1 MFLCYCQSNVSVR
14 KSVSR
19 LSFVILTALLI
30 GGFSNFMIPDAHAA
44 TATVNSARIL
54 TNDGTTF
61 GTFIVVWNIPVDFS
75 TVGAGDFST
84 LIIDSGACTIDSVS
98 GITPGT
104 SATVSF
110 SSCASTITS
119 SSTGTVNIG
128 AIGDIGS
135 GNDVAINISQTL
147 ADGQTPNFSS
157 AVTATSTRIDVTFDE
172 SMADPGATPG
182 DFVIG
187 GNLTNSPI
195 VSAITVSGSDL
206 QLTLNAEIIVG
217 DIVTVAFTNSGIR
230 PTDTSTT
237 TINLADFTAQSVT
250 NNSVTNNIVAPTT
263 SSNNGGGC
271 SDCEAPTL
279 GINSKSKRLVDN
291 GFTYNGKSI
300 DVERFFTPY
309 PLIIVNIGEN
319 NTAIFKVYE
328 DKGPQNIKHFS
339 FAFGLAKNEIISQ
352 SMAII
357 ELDIDYE
364 GNETVSVTDP
374 ENALDNIKVST
385 NIENCNGNDS
395 DMQCLIITIDH
406 TFRAPLEFNIVA
418 TDVWDMKRNAWQN
431 YYNHGIEVTGESVN
445 PPKEYDGI
453 NKGHIYHLTET
464 KNGAVDEFGNSWTF
478 EYGVWSRDYI
488 PIQKEIDEITMLG
501 YARYDSNFNMY
512 KYGQHLVAETKLI
525 ELCSHCF
532 DEPFEEINNIFTYEL
547 PERLNK
553 LENPEMQQNM
563 TIEEQKAKVILDKM
577 LRHP

>member
-1 MFLCYCQSNVSVR
+1 MR

-19 LSFVILTALLI
+19 LLFVILTVLLI
-30 GGFSNFMIPDAHAA
+30 GGFSNFIPDVHAA
-44 TATVNSARIL
+44 TATVSTARIL

-61 GTFIVVWNIPVDFS
+61 GTFTVVWTLPVDFS

-84 LIIDSGACTIDSVS
+84 LIIDSGACTINSVS
-98 GITPGT
+98 GTTPGT
-104 SATVSF
+104 TATVSF
-110 SSCASTITS
+110 SSCASAITS
-119 SSTGTVNIG
+119 SSTGIVNIA

-135 GNDVAINISQTL
+135 GNDVAINGGQTL

-172 SMADPGATPG
+172 SMADPGTTPS
-182 DFVIG
+182 DFVIAG
-187 GNLTNSPI
+187 TLTNSPT

-206 QLTLNAEIIVG
+206 QLTLNAEIIGG
-217 DIVTVAFTNSGIR
+217 DVVTVAFTNSGIR
-230 PTDTSTT
+230 PTDTSTS

-250 NNSVTNNIVAPTT
+250 NNSVTTPVTNNIVAPTI

-279 GINSKSKRLVDN
+279 GINSKSKRLVEN

-309 PLIIVNIGEN
+309 PLITASVGKQ
-319 NTAIFKVYE
+319 NTAVFKIYE
-328 DKGPQNIKHFS
+328 DKGSENIKHFS
-339 FAFGLAKNEIISQ
+339 FAFGLEKGQ
-352 SMAII
+352 SIGESKAMI
-357 ELDIDYE
+357 ELDIDHE
-364 GNETVSVTDP
+364 GTQTVTVSDP
-374 ENALDNIKVST
+374 ENALENIKVST

-395 DMQCLIITIDH
+395 DTQCLIVTIDH

-418 TDVWDMKRNAWQN
+418 TDVWDMERNAWQN
-431 YYNHGIEVTGESVN
+431 YYNHGIEVTGQSVN

-464 KNGAVDEFGNSWTF
+464 INNGAVDEFGNSWTF

-488 PIQKEIDEITMLG
+488 PIQKEMDEVTMLG

-512 KYGQHLVAETKLI
+512 KYDQHLVAQTKLI
-525 ELCSHCF
+525 ELCLHCF
-532 DEPFEEINNIFTYEL
+532 DEPFEEINNIFAYEL
-547 PERLNK
+547 PERLDK
-553 LENPEMQQNM
+553 LETPEIQQNM

-577 LRHP
+577 LHP